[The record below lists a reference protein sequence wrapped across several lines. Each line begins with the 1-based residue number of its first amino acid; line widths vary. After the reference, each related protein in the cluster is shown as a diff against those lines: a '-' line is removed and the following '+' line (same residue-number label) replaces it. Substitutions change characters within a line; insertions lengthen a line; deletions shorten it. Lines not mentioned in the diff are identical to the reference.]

1 MFLSSGDRVLR
12 VAFKIHL
19 GSQASS
25 QVQAKNSTLLSS
37 CNGYLLEPIECPK
50 RSQASCGVL
59 RVNSGLL
66 SRPCRKRRASSH
78 DDGGILWV
86 FFRAVAGVWGSH
98 MLRQGTQGA
107 SRVVP
112 GKSSLHLSFEG
123 ECGIALESWKWN
135 RALRCIEEGIS
146 RSFSSCGRKPSVPF
160 TCAMTSGSFS
170 GCL

>member
-86 FFRAVAGVWGSH
+86 FF
-98 MLRQGTQGA
+98 
-107 SRVVP
+107 
-112 GKSSLHLSFEG
+112 
-123 ECGIALESWKWN
+123 
-135 RALRCIEEGIS
+135 
-146 RSFSSCGRKPSVPF
+146 SSCGRSVGF
-160 TCAMTSGSFS
+160 SHVTTGNSGSLSCDAREVQSPFEFRGGVRHCSRVMEVES
-170 GCL
+170 GLKMH